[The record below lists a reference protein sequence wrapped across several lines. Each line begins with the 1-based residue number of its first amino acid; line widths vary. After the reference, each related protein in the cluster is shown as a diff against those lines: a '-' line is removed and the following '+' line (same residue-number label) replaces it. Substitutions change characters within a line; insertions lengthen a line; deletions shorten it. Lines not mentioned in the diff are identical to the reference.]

1 MMRPH
6 LSRLLAAAA
15 LAVAPLP
22 ALPAIV
28 DAQAASAPSPVDSVR
43 ALADS
48 GLVDEA
54 LAYART
60 AARNRPG
67 DPAALAALAVGAM
80 AAEDWDAAVDAAAAL
95 VTRAPGVAGYELLLG
110 QALLSHARA
119 RPSLGAIAKVR
130 KGRAAVERSI
140 ALDPDNLEARYTLM
154 QFLLQAPGIAGGDRN
169 EARRQA
175 GEIEARDRT
184 RGLAARLEVATV
196 AGKKEEL
203 RRVVADAL
211 PLLAAVPDT
220 GTALLGAFLGAVGSL
235 DDEALR
241 EELTA
246 AIYAARPDHPIAAY
260 HRARLWVIEG
270 ERLAEAERLLLGY
283 LSGPERRGGAASRA
297 GAHWRL
303 AQLYERQD
311 RDTHAEEQY
320 RLAAT
325 LDPRLRAGSRLP
337 ARVESQI

>member
-1 MMRPH
+1 
-6 LSRLLAAAA
+6 
-15 LAVAPLP
+15 
-22 ALPAIV
+22 
-28 DAQAASAPSPVDSVR
+28 
-43 ALADS
+43 
-48 GLVDEA
+48 
-54 LAYART
+54 
-60 AARNRPG
+60 
-67 DPAALAALAVGAM
+67 M
-80 AAEDWDAAVDAAAAL
+80 AA
-95 VTRAPGVAGYELLLG
+95 
-110 QALLSHARA
+110 
-119 RPSLGAIAKVR
+119 
-130 KGRAAVERSI
+130 
-140 ALDPDNLEARYTLM
+140 
-154 QFLLQAPGIAGGDRN
+154 
-169 EARRQA
+169 
-175 GEIEARDRT
+175 
-184 RGLAARLEVATV
+184 
-196 AGKKEEL
+196 KKEEL

-311 RDTHAEEQY
+311 RDARAEEQY

-325 LDPRLRAGSRLP
+325 LDPRLRPGSRLP